1 MAVLCVLLTATCCFD
16 YRYKK
21 IPNHLIFLVVVMGA
35 FWRFRQGGTWGVLSY
50 IGEAVLVMCL
60 LYPLFKV
67 GMVGAG
73 DVKLLGV
80 SAGYFPLKKILI
92 FLFMSLLIAAVVS
105 LVKMMKK
112 RYFLERIEY
121 FLDYLREVVKSGRF
135 KLYLQNEQDRGAVG
149 ICLSGPVLV
158 SVLLYM
164 GGVYL
169 KKKLRK

>member
-1 MAVLCVLLTATCCFD
+1 MAVLCVLLAAACCFD

-21 IPNHLIFLVVVMGA
+21 IPNFLIVVTVVMGA
-35 FWRFRQGGTWGVLSY
+35 FWRLRQGGAWEVLSY
-50 IGEAVLVMCL
+50 AGEAALVMCL

-67 GMVGAG
+67 GTVGAG

-80 SAGYFPLKKILI
+80 AAGYFPFNKILV
-92 FLFMSLLIAAVVS
+92 FLFLSLVIAAVVS
-105 LVKMMKK
+105 LVKMVRKD
-112 RYFLERIEY
+112 YFLERMEY
-121 FLDYLREVVKSGRF
+121 LLDYLKDVVKSGRF

-164 GGVYL
+164 GGIY
-169 KKKLRK
+169 

>member
-1 MAVLCVLLTATCCFD
+1 MAVLCVFLAAACCFD

-21 IPNHLIFLVVVMGA
+21 IPNFLIVVMVLLGVG
-35 FWRFRQGGTWGVLSY
+35 WRFLQGGAWEVVSCAGA
-50 IGEAVLVMCL
+50 AVLVMCL

-80 SAGYFPLKKILI
+80 TAGYLPFKKILV
-92 FLFMSLLIAAVVS
+92 FLFLSLLIAAVVS
-105 LVKMMKK
+105 LVKMMRK

-121 FLDYLREVVKSGRF
+121 LLDYIKDVVKSGRF
-135 KLYLQNEQDRGAVG
+135 MLYLQNEQDRGDVG

-164 GGVYL
+164 GGIY
-169 KKKLRK
+169 